1 MPNFKQFK
9 MGDIFQFESV
19 KQSKSQ
25 SDIPTDNSEK
35 GIPYIVQSK
44 LNNMFSR
51 NVNRQWLVDHDEK
64 PIPGNK
70 IVLGV
75 TLPALSYQPLEFG
88 ASQVIL
94 AYSKELNELNGLY
107 LVTVISKQMVQFS
120 YGNKPGLNVYKNM
133 KIPLPVDKKGK
144 IDFDYMEQRIKE
156 LECERIKELECER
169 IKELSNYLSATGLD
183 NYKLSEKDNNILGKD
198 INTGKFIIGDLF
210 NKVKLSHKKNFDK
223 RIDTTTTK
231 SKEFNLPLINAKMGN
246 NGIMYYARREDFDSI
261 SKTIDII
268 QNGAIATGMVYVQ
281 PQDTGILW
289 DAYLLQAK
297 FDVDQRCKILFY
309 VATSIR
315 KAIKPIFNRERK
327 ATWSRVQK
335 QSILLPVDEDG
346 NIDFKYMIDYI
357 TAIEKITIKDVVQ
370 YKDKVIESTKKV
382 IKKTAI

>member
-1 MPNFKQFK
+1 MHKYKAIKLGKLFSIEKTKSINKDKLTNVGKQK
-9 MGDIFQFESV
+9 YDYITRTSLNNGIESV
-19 KQSKSQ
+19 TGYVPNTEINPANCFSLGLLQMTLYYRDNPWYAGQFVRKI
-25 SDIPTDNSEK
+25 IPKRHLTK
-35 GIPYIVQSK
+35 
-44 LNNMFSR
+44 
-51 NVNRQWLVDHDEK
+51 RQMLYMLVLIRKFK
-64 PIPGNK
+64 PK
-70 IVLGV
+70 FLGV
-75 TLPALSYQPLEFG
+75 LIRDIDDEFNN
-88 ASQVIL
+88 SC
-94 AYSKELNELNGLY
+94 
-107 LVTVISKQMVQFS
+107 VQ
-120 YGNKPGLNVYKNM
+120 
-133 KIPLPVDKKGK
+133 LPVKENGD
-144 IDFDYMEQRIKE
+144 IDFDYMEQ
-156 LECERIKELECER
+156 RIKELECER

-370 YKDKVIESTKKV
+370 YKDKVIENTKKV
-382 IKKTAI
+382 IK